1 MTYSDSASISVLT
14 KELPQ
19 LQPPHL
25 NLRQEK
31 KKKKKRGKAPHA
43 PPFSRRI
50 RFSPDSLATD
60 LLGKTGSHSLQL

>member
-1 MTYSDSASISVLT
+1 LT
-14 KELPQ
+14 EELPQ

-25 NLRQEK
+25 NLRQK
-31 KKKKKRGKAPHA
+31 KKKKKRGKAPHV

-60 LLGKTGSHSLQL
+60 LLGKTGPHSLQL